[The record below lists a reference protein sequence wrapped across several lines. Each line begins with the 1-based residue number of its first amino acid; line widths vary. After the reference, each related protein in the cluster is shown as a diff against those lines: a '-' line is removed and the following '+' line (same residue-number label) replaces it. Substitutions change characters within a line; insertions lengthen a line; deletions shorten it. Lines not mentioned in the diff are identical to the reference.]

1 MKDIKKF
8 FINKNIFENSID
20 WGLTALRII
29 PSFYLF
35 YYHGLRKIMN
45 GPRTWNWLGEAAMP
59 LVGIDFGHMFFGFL
73 AALSEGVL
81 TWLVIFGLWTRASSI
96 LIMITMFLA
105 GLYHLVDGEPGELAF
120 IYFTIYL
127 VIIIL
132 GPGKYSLD
140 HKLYK

>member
-1 MKDIKKF
+1 MKDLKKILIKE
-8 FINKNIFENSID
+8 NIFDNSRE
-20 WGLTALRII
+20 WGIAALRII

-45 GPRTWNWLGEAAMP
+45 GTRTWNWLGEAAMP
-59 LVGIDFGHMFFGFL
+59 LLGIDFGYTFFGFL

-96 LIMITMFLA
+96 FIIITMFLA
-105 GLYHLVDGEPGELAF
+105 GLYHLVDGESAEMAF
-120 IYFTIYL
+120 IYFTVYL
-127 VIIIL
+127 AILIL

-140 HKLYK
+140 HKLYS